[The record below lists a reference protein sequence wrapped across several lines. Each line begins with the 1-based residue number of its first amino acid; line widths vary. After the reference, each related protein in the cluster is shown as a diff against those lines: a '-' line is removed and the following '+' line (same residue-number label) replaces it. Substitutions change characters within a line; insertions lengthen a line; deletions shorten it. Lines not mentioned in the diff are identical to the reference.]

1 LRLILAIVVWHWN
14 VDVFDFHSAFLNGKL
29 DDDEIIFMELP
40 PGFKKQGSDLVVRLC
55 IAIYG
60 SKQGTLKWYQ
70 HLYGTLQDLG
80 FTRMEVDWGVFIA
93 NIAEHLF
100 ILASH
105 VDDCTITGSSS
116 ALIKAFKDE
125 IGTRFRLMDL
135 GPISWLLSKKV
146 TRDHANCIISLS
158 QEPYVNTILMKYNF
172 SDVKPVAI
180 PLDPHIQL
188 SEKQLLK
195 TMSEI
200 ACMRNILYQQAVESL
215 IHLTAGT

>member
-1 LRLILAIVVWHWN
+1 
-14 VDVFDFHSAFLNGKL
+14 
-29 DDDEIIFMELP
+29 
-40 PGFKKQGSDLVVRLC
+40 
-55 IAIYG
+55 
-60 SKQGTLKWYQ
+60 
-70 HLYGTLQDLG
+70 
-80 FTRMEVDWGVFIA
+80 MEVDWGVFVA

-105 VDDCTITGSSS
+105 VDDCMITGSSS

-125 IGTRFRLMDL
+125 IGTHFQLMDL
-135 GPISWLLSKKV
+135 GPISWLLGKKV
-146 TRDHANCIISLS
+146 TRDRANCIISLS
-158 QEPYVNTILMKYNF
+158 QEPYVNAILTKYNF

-180 PLDPHIQL
+180 PLDLHIQL

-200 ACMRNILYQQAVESL
+200 ACMRNIPYQQAVESL